1 MHMNFQERKNVLF
14 RLISSFLISGVLG
27 FDIYVAIYI
36 FSHKSS
42 NQILSGVGCILA
54 ALMMIFETILI
65 LRGWGK
71 ESVLY
76 KIAFNP
82 NDKLNNVPF
91 IAVWVA
97 TVFGVG
103 LTILGSLLNVLKH
116 EEPFITSS
124 FVIIVVAIYLLVN
137 CIIYFLYCFMFKKRE
152 IKLEDFI
159 K

>member
-1 MHMNFQERKNVLF
+1 MHMNFQERKNLTF
-14 RLISSFLISGVLG
+14 RLISVLLIAGALG
-27 FDIYVAIYI
+27 FDIFIAIYI

-42 NQILSGVGCILA
+42 NQLVSGIGCILA
-54 ALMMIFETILI
+54 GLMMIFESVLI
-65 LRGWGK
+65 LRGWKK
-71 ESVLY
+71 ESILY

-82 NDKLNNVPF
+82 NGKLNNVPF

-103 LTILGSLLNVLKH
+103 LTILGSLLHYFRH
-116 EEPFITSS
+116 EEPYITSS
-124 FVIIVVAIYLLVN
+124 YVIILVAIYLLVN
-137 CIIYFLYCFMFKKRE
+137 CIMYFLYCFMFKKRE

>member
-1 MHMNFQERKNVLF
+1 MRMNFQERKNLLF
-14 RLISSFLISGVLG
+14 RLISSFLIACVLG
-27 FDIYVAIYI
+27 FDIYVAVYV

-42 NQILSGVGCILA
+42 NQIVSGIGCILA
-54 ALMMIFETILI
+54 ALMMLFEIILV

-71 ESVLY
+71 ENSLY

-124 FVIIVVAIYLLVN
+124 FVIIVVAVYLLVN
-137 CIIYFLYCFMFKKRE
+137 CLIYFLYCFMFKKRE

>member
-1 MHMNFQERKNVLF
+1 MRMNFQERKNLVF
-14 RLISSFLISGVLG
+14 RLISASLVCGVLG
-27 FDIYVAIYI
+27 FDIYVLIYAIL
-36 FSHKSS
+36 HKSS
-42 NQILSGVGCILA
+42 NQLVSAIGCALA
-54 ALMMIFETILI
+54 ALMMVFECVLL
-65 LRGWGK
+65 LRGWTK
-71 ESVLY
+71 ENGLY

-91 IAVWVA
+91 IAVWVF

-124 FVIIVVAIYLLVN
+124 FVIIVVAIYLLAN

>member
-1 MHMNFQERKNVLF
+1 MRMNFQERKNLIF
-14 RLISSFLISGVLG
+14 RLISVLLISGALV
-27 FDIYVAIYI
+27 FDIFIAIYI

-42 NQILSGVGCILA
+42 NQIVSGIGCILA
-54 ALMMIFETILI
+54 ALMMIFESILI
-65 LRGWGK
+65 LRGWAK
-71 ESVLY
+71 ENVLY

-82 NDKLNNVPF
+82 NGKLNNVPF

-103 LTILGSLLNVLKH
+103 LTILGSLLHYFRH

-124 FVIIVVAIYLLVN
+124 YVILLVAIYLLVN
-137 CIIYFLYCFMFKKRE
+137 CLSYFLYCFMFKKRE

>member
-1 MHMNFQERKNVLF
+1 MRMNFQERKNLIF
-14 RLISSFLISGVLG
+14 RLISILFIFGALG
-27 FDIYVAIYI
+27 FDIFIAIYI

-42 NQILSGVGCILA
+42 NQIVSGIGCILA
-54 ALMMIFETILI
+54 ALMMIFESILI
-65 LRGWGK
+65 LRGWTK
-71 ESVLY
+71 ENLLY
-76 KIAFNP
+76 KIAFNH

-91 IAVWVA
+91 IAVLVA

-103 LTILGSLLNVLKH
+103 LTILGSLLHYFRH

-124 FVIIVVAIYLLVN
+124 YVILLVAIYLLVN
-137 CIIYFLYCFMFKKRE
+137 CLSYFLYCFMFKKRE